1 MRSVIRKNVGQG
13 LILSSGISLDHWKPG
28 EWTVS
33 VGIVP
38 PPGQDIRNANLISR
52 EFKTILRVG

>member
-13 LILSSGISLDHWKPG
+13 LILSSGISLDQWKPG
-28 EWTVS
+28 QWTVS

-38 PPGQDIRNANLISR
+38 APGQDIRNANLISQ
-52 EFKTILRVG
+52 EFKTFLRVC